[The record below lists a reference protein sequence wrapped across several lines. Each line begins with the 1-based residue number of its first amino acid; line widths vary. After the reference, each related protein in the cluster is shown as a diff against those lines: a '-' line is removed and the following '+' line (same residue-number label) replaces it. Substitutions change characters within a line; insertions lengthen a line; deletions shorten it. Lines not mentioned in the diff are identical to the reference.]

1 MPRPIRIEY
10 ENAFYHVMNRGRGW
24 QVIFTDER
32 YYQAFLKTLEESHHR
47 FDAVFHAYCL
57 MGNHYHLL
65 VETPRANLGRI
76 MRHINGVYTQRYNQL
91 KHTDGP
97 LFRGRYKAILV
108 DKDAYLLQLSRYIH
122 RNPVETKKPM
132 ISQLEDWI
140 WSSYPYIAVLIA
152 GFSLVLII
160 IWLRIEKMKIQ
171 NVINSIK
178 NNSDKTEKI
187 DLLTNRQK
195 QVFELVLQNKS
206 NKQISQEL
214 FIELSTL
221 KTHINKIYKTLN
233 IQSRKDVRKYK

>member
-1 MPRPIRIEY
+1 MKLEDIILNFSFKRQKWIEM
-10 ENAFYHVMNRGRGW
+10 F
-24 QVIFTDER
+24 
-32 YYQAFLKTLEESHHR
+32 
-47 FDAVFHAYCL
+47 AVFFIF
-57 MGNHYHLL
+57 
-65 VETPRANLGRI
+65 LGVSFKFTL
-76 MRHINGVYTQRYNQL
+76 NG
-91 KHTDGP
+91 
-97 LFRGRYKAILV
+97 
-108 DKDAYLLQLSRYIH
+108 
-122 RNPVETKKPM
+122 TK
-132 ISQLEDWI
+132 WI